1 MIPDPQTCLALARA
15 VVDAGKWPFS
25 VGMRVTECRAL
36 TRQGEEW
43 RGIGTVV
50 PRSDPGH
57 GAQTVWCD
65 SGYLSYLSRDAL
77 PDFTDPLT
85 AAGAQTV
92 AEIVHNDP
100 TLHLVPV
107 SIDRYEDA
115 EPVTCWRIERMIDGE
130 TEWLR
135 ESGAWGAM
143 EQGHRDPPICCST
156 KLEALI
162 AAILAAPETQP

>member
-1 MIPDPQTCLALARA
+1 MLPDSQTCLALARA

-85 AAGAQTV
+85 AAGALSV
-92 AEIVHNDP
+92 ARDVWGRPDLWIRASRRGESWAPDCVGTPDA
-100 TLHLVPV
+100 LL
-107 SIDRYEDA
+107 SISAPNE
-115 EPVTCWRIERMIDGE
+115 
-130 TEWLR
+130 
-135 ESGAWGAM
+135 
-143 EQGHRDPPICCST
+143 
-156 KLEALI
+156 LEALI
-162 AAILAAPETQP
+162 AAILAAPEIK